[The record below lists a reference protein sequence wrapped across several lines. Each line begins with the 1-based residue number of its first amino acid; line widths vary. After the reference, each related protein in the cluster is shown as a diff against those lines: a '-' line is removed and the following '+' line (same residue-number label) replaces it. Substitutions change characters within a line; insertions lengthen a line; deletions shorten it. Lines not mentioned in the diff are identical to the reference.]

1 MHLRSSGTRTLRLFA
16 IILLFLLVGRSAH
29 AQFRYPPDDPR
40 LQGFPS
46 LNVADFGAVGD
57 GESDDT
63 AAIQRA
69 VDTAVKG
76 DRKVIF
82 FPPGTYLVSSV
93 RVAPGLTLI
102 TFSATMKVKPE
113 AGEFNVVFT
122 TFNHRDRASYFWSS
136 DSDSP
141 PLVIYGFKYD
151 GNAAEQGEYA
161 NFQLQHQAFVALA
174 ADGSKRGRLLAHVFN
189 CEGWDGVGDFVYV
202 YTNVELEMAS
212 CKATDVF
219 RGMLSVGAGRSIVR
233 GYDLTAEGERH
244 PTGIDLEP
252 TVGSGALDVRL
263 SRIRLKGD
271 FDVAVQPG
279 SSIQID
285 DLHSGPPFNLVNRGS
300 TINISNSRFE
310 LGTPGDG
317 NRIRARESGGTTQF
331 TNCDFYAIREES
343 GSANTGPLYAMRVN
357 WRPTSSSQVIFD
369 GCRFHAGDGAT
380 AAVYSEPDQQELG
393 NELVLRNCQI
403 GPDFAYGVLMEQ
415 GGNFNIVNTT
425 LNSRTGIF
433 LDHRDGHYYRARM
446 EAIGLGPQAQHYM
459 RVDHGDRRNTILHQ
473 AVEMTASQ
481 NVIWN
486 PGGNVSANRFGGQRT
501 IRGDD
506 DPTTS
511 KTPGFL
517 GDIYI
522 RRTKDLEERW
532 QCIAT
537 DTQQARWIPLYSR
550 SIN

>member
-1 MHLRSSGTRTLRLFA
+1 
-16 IILLFLLVGRSAH
+16 
-29 AQFRYPPDDPR
+29 
-40 LQGFPS
+40 
-46 LNVADFGAVGD
+46 
-57 GESDDT
+57 
-63 AAIQRA
+63 
-69 VDTAVKG
+69 
-76 DRKVIF
+76 
-82 FPPGTYLVSSV
+82 
-93 RVAPGLTLI
+93 
-102 TFSATMKVKPE
+102 
-113 AGEFNVVFT
+113 
-122 TFNHRDRASYFWSS
+122 
-136 DSDSP
+136 
-141 PLVIYGFKYD
+141 
-151 GNAAEQGEYA
+151 
-161 NFQLQHQAFVALA
+161 
-174 ADGSKRGRLLAHVFN
+174 
-189 CEGWDGVGDFVYV
+189 
-202 YTNVELEMAS
+202 
-212 CKATDVF
+212 
-219 RGMLSVGAGRSIVR
+219 MLSVGAGRSIVR

-331 TNCDFYAIREES
+331 TNCDFYAVPEEG

-446 EAIGLGPQAQHYM
+446 EASGLGPQAQHYM